1 MKPSPLKIAQII
13 PTLDRSGAEKQMLLL
28 CKALKARGHDV
39 QVAALT
45 RLGPLADDFEQAC
58 IPVTL
63 IGKPLKIDP
72 FALTRMAAWLKN
84 GQFDVVQSWIFAA
97 NSYARAA
104 ARLAFGRNRAKP
116 VVIATEMAVDIWK
129 SPWHFKIDRKLA
141 QWSSAVVGNSKAV
154 VEFYEKQVGLP
165 PSKLHC
171 IYSGIESTEATG
183 PDESLKTIARQALQ
197 LAPEDGPV
205 LLFAGRLAEQKRVLD
220 LLKAVDILQHL
231 HPRIRLFIAGDGPLK
246 TELIAFAEAVDLK
259 DKALFLGLRDDM
271 ARLYSAAD
279 IVVLPSSYEGLPN
292 VVMEAQLRGLPVVA
306 AAAPGTT
313 ELVHHRQTGLTHPV
327 GDSTELARL
336 LDELIDNPEKARA
349 LGQRGREMILKDF
362 SVDQMADRFVGLYQN
377 LLK

>member
-39 QVAALT
+39 HVAALT
-45 RLGPLADDFEQAC
+45 RLGPLAADFEQAG

-72 FALTRMAAWLKN
+72 FALRRLTAWLKN

-116 VVIATEMAVDIWK
+116 VVIATEMAVDLWK

-165 PSKLHC
+165 PGKLHC

-183 PDESLKTIARQALQ
+183 PDESLKKIARQALQ

-246 TELIAFAEAVDLK
+246 KELIAFAEAVDLK
-259 DKALFLGLRDDM
+259 DKALFLGLRNDM
-271 ARLYSAAD
+271 AQLYNATD

-313 ELVHHRQTGLTHPV
+313 ELVHHPQTGLTHPV

-336 LDELIDNPEKARA
+336 LDELIDNPEKART
-349 LGQRGREMILKDF
+349 LGQQGREMILKDF
-362 SVDQMADRFVGLYQN
+362 TVDQMADRFVGLYQN

>member
-28 CKALKARGHDV
+28 CQALKARGHDV

-45 RLGPLADDFEQAC
+45 RLGPLADDYERAG

-72 FALTRMAAWLKN
+72 FALRRLAGWLKK

-97 NSYARAA
+97 NSYTRTA
-104 ARLAFGRNRAKP
+104 ARLAFGRNRKKP
-116 VVIATEMAVDIWK
+116 VVIATEMAVDLWK

-141 QWSSAVVGNSKAV
+141 QWCNCVVGNSHAV
-154 VEFYEKQVGLP
+154 VDFYQTQVGLG
-165 PSKLHC
+165 SEKLHC
-171 IYSGIESTEATG
+171 IYSGIESTEANAI
-183 PDESLKTIARQALQ
+183 DDQIKTRARQELQ
-197 LAPEDGPV
+197 LAAEDGPV

-231 HPRIRLFIAGDGPLK
+231 YPRIRLLIAGDGPLK
-246 TELIAFAEAVDLK
+246 NELIAFAEAVELK
-259 DKALFLGLRDDM
+259 DKALFLGLRQDM
-271 ARLYSAAD
+271 ARLYAAAD

-292 VVMEAQLRGLPVVA
+292 VVMEAQLRGLAVVA

-313 ELVHHRQTGLTHPV
+313 ELVHHQKTGLTYPI

-336 LDELIDNPEKARA
+336 LDELISNPEKAKT
-349 LGQRGREMILKDF
+349 LGRQGREMIVHEF
-362 SVDQMADRFVGLYQN
+362 SVDLMADRFISLYEN

>member
-39 QVAALT
+39 HVAALT
-45 RLGPLADDFEQAC
+45 RLGPLAADFEQAG

-72 FALTRMAAWLKN
+72 FALRRLAAWLKN

-116 VVIATEMAVDIWK
+116 VVIATEMAVDLWK

-165 PSKLHC
+165 PGKLHC

-183 PDESLKTIARQALQ
+183 PDESLKKIARQALQ

-246 TELIAFAEAVDLK
+246 KELIAFAEAVDLK
-259 DKALFLGLRDDM
+259 DKALFLGLRNDM
-271 ARLYSAAD
+271 AQLYNATD

-313 ELVHHRQTGLTHPV
+313 ELVHHPQTGLTHPV

-336 LDELIDNPEKARA
+336 LDELIDNPEKART
-349 LGQRGREMILKDF
+349 LGQQGREMILKDF
-362 SVDQMADRFVGLYQN
+362 TVDQMADRFVGLYQN

>member
-39 QVAALT
+39 HVAALT
-45 RLGPLADDFEQAC
+45 RLGPLAADFEQAG

-72 FALTRMAAWLKN
+72 FALRRLAAWLKN

-116 VVIATEMAVDIWK
+116 VVIATEMAVDLWK

-141 QWSSAVVGNSKAV
+141 QWASAVVGNSKAV

-165 PSKLHC
+165 PGKLHC

-183 PDESLKTIARQALQ
+183 PDESLKKIARQALQ

-246 TELIAFAEAVDLK
+246 KELIAFAEAVDLK
-259 DKALFLGLRDDM
+259 DKALFLGLRNDM
-271 ARLYSAAD
+271 AQLYNATD

-313 ELVHHRQTGLTHPV
+313 ELVHHPQTGLTHPV

-336 LDELIDNPEKARA
+336 LDELIDNPEKART
-349 LGQRGREMILKDF
+349 LGQQGREMILKDF
-362 SVDQMADRFVGLYQN
+362 TVDQMADRFVGLYQN